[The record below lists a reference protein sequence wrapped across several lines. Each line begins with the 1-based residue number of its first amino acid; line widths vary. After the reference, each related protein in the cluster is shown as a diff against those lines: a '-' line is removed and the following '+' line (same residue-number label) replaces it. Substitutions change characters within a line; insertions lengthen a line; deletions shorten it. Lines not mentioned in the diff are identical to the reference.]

1 MAQQHLDPRNSTAV
15 AADALAGY
23 LRTQA
28 TEFLRALR
36 THRETGGGAAGGAE
50 ESTDAALALR
60 RSARR
65 ISGTLH
71 TFRPLLDADW
81 SESLRPELAW
91 LSGTLGREHAYAARL
106 DRLVAAL
113 NRLSGAA
120 AALPSQAGAPVAGRT
135 AGSERAGPTG
145 PARS

>member
-1 MAQQHLDPRNSTAV
+1 MAQQHLDPANSTAV

-23 LRTQA
+23 LRSQA

-36 THRETGGGAAGGAE
+36 THRETGGGGGGAPARAQSKAGENGVE

-91 LSGTLGREHAYAARL
+91 VSGTLGREHAYTARL

-113 NRLSGAA
+113 KAYKRERRSLQAA
-120 AALPSQAGAPVAGRT
+120 WSSLRALNL
-135 AGSERAGPTG
+135 GP
-145 PARS
+145 